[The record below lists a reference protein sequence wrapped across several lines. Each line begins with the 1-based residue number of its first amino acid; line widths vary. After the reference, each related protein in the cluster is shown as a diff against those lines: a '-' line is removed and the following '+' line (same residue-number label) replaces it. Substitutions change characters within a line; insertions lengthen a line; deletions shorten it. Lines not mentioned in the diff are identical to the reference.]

1 MPLWLLFEKFSS
13 TCVPSILMFTW
24 VLGCGMITISEC
36 TKKKNDKP
44 IVDMEANL
52 KTCVGSVEAP
62 PAKTNTETPVGTTPS
77 QAANVVQTDQKTVN
91 QKKEKALQSAKK
103 KKCADASNKGKKI
116 DEEDDAAGYENC
128 SDMGSEQLRKIAE
141 TAPSCKKKS

>member
-1 MPLWLLFEKFSS
+1 MSLWLLFENVSS
-13 TCVPSILMFTW
+13 TCVPSILTCTW
-24 VLGCGMITISEC
+24 LLGCGMIMISEC

-44 IVDMEANL
+44 IVDTEANL
-52 KTCVGSVEAP
+52 KTCIGSVEAP

-77 QAANVVQTDQKTVN
+77 HAAVVQTDQKTVN

-116 DEEDDAAGYENC
+116 DEDDDAAGYENC